1 MALYKDGGFL
11 SQDFGSAFD
20 ANNTSHPGTLAPY
33 AGIYRCTGC
42 GHEIAIACGHVMP
55 PQNHHSHGLLSG
67 PILWQL
73 IVAAHH

>member
-1 MALYKDGGFL
+1 MALYKDSGFL

-20 ANNTSHPGTLAPY
+20 ANNASHPGTLAPY

-42 GHEIAIACGHVMP
+42 GHEIAIARGHVMP
-55 PQNHHSHGLLSG
+55 PQGHHSHGLLAG